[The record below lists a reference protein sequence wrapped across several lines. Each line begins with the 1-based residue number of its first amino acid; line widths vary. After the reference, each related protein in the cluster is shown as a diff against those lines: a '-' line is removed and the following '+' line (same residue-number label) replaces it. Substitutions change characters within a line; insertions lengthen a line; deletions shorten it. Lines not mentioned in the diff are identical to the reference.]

1 MRYLF
6 KPLSYQSGTAM
17 AVGATFVWKIISF
30 INALLIAAFFGA
42 GDATDI
48 YFYLLIIMGIGV
60 SFVQRVNASLVI
72 PEAMSLDAQTPQGG
86 RGLLSLFLYVYGAF
100 FVLLTLAGAFTP
112 VWLGHLISRFS
123 LAQLNAHRLLLVWGF
138 GLFGLQLLYAY
149 LVSVLEM
156 YRRFASSLF
165 APLNAILPL
174 LALLVLGKFCGI
186 ESMIYGFIASYSI
199 QIVMFL
205 WIMKKEL
212 HWQFLYPPHWPKGR
226 FTRNWWSLQVMEII
240 TLASSFLPMYL
251 LSAFSAGIVSAL
263 NYAKQLT
270 DSATE
275 VFSLRVSNISKIQL
289 TEDLTHHNWNI
300 ANNNFLANYHT
311 LLFILT
317 PLAVFSCF
325 FAPQIV
331 YIFFARGQFDQ
342 EAAWRVTAFLR
353 PLLAVM
359 WAVIPVFMLS
369 NVTVAGRKVKESL
382 PYGLFSSLLFIV
394 FIFVAIRKGGPF
406 AFPYVLLVYYAVSS
420 ILTNIFLK
428 RHFPQFALKRSWKMA
443 ARLLAINL
451 GALVPCAIGY
461 ALLPHTNAWLTV
473 IFYGIIYVVSLGGIC
488 RVSGDLKYFLE
499 NTHLHALLRK

>member
-6 KPLSYQSGTAM
+6 KPFSYQSGTAM

-60 SFVQRVNASLVI
+60 SFVQRVNASLII
-72 PEAMSLDAQTPQGG
+72 PEAMALDAKTPQGG
-86 RGLLSLFLYVYGAF
+86 RGLLSLFLYVYAACF
-100 FVLLTLAGAFTP
+100 IILMLAGLLTP
-112 VWLGHLISRFS
+112 VWLGHLISRFT
-123 LAQLNAHRLLLVWGF
+123 LAQLTAHRVLLVWGF
-138 GLFGLQLLYAY
+138 GLFGLQLLCTY
-149 LVSVLEM
+149 LNAVLEM
-156 YRRFASSLF
+156 YRRFASSLL

-186 ESMIYGFIASYSI
+186 ASMIYGFTASYSI
-199 QIVMFL
+199 QIILFL

-212 HWQFLYPPHWPKGR
+212 NWQLYAPCWSSGR
-226 FTRNWWSLQVMEII
+226 FTRNWWSLQAMEVT
-240 TLASSFLPMYL
+240 TLASSFLPVYL

-289 TEDLTHHNWNI
+289 TEDLTRHSWDVANKNFI
-300 ANNNFLANYHT
+300 ATYHT

-317 PLAVFSCF
+317 PLAVFSCL

-331 YIFFARGQFDQ
+331 HIFFARGQFDQ
-342 EAAWRVTAFLR
+342 DAAWRVTAFLR

-359 WAVIPVFMLS
+359 WIVIPVFMLN
-369 NVTVAGRKVKESL
+369 NVAIAGRKVKEYL
-382 PYGLFSSLLFIV
+382 PYGLASNFLFIV
-394 FIFVAIRKGGPF
+394 LVFVGIKSGGPF
-406 AFPYVLLVYYAVSS
+406 VFPYILAACYAAGLM
-420 ILTNIFLK
+420 LTHHFLK
-428 RHFPQFALKRSWKMA
+428 RYFPQFALEQSWQTA
-443 ARLLAINL
+443 AKLLAVNL
-451 GALVPCAIGY
+451 GALIPCTIGHV
-461 ALLPHTNAWLTV
+461 LMPHPNAWFTIL
-473 IFYGIIYVVSLGGIC
+473 FYGIIYVGSLLWISHL
-488 RVSGDLKYFLE
+488 SGDLKFFLK
-499 NTHLHALLRK
+499 NTNLPALMHK